1 MKNVKLY
8 LRTIKNIIDTHYGKE
23 IVFYDGDYD
32 EWYSREHCRN
42 ITPKEL
48 TDWVLKLTKSKND
61 KMEDD

>member
-8 LRTIKNIIDTHYGKE
+8 LRTLKAIIDNHYEKE

-32 EWYSREHCRN
+32 EWYSRMHCRN

-48 TDWVLKLTKSKND
+48 TDWVLELTKPK
-61 KMEDD
+61 K